1 MLSLLRQLSAD
12 SVALQTGVSSE
23 WLAEHLPARSY
34 TEAVTSRAATC
45 SRKVDYP
52 YPYPY
57 PSPHPLPPP
66 SPPPP

>member
-57 PSPHPLPPP
+57 PSPYPYP
-66 SPPPP
+66 

>member
-1 MLSLLRQLSAD
+1 MQLVLSLLRQLSAD

-57 PSPHPLPPP
+57 P
-66 SPPPP
+66 